1 MLKFAKI
8 GLLLLLLVGCAQS
21 TDPLVDFD
29 KPIPIEDP
37 LGKTILSPV
46 AFEAVYEN
54 PITSEDLH
62 EFLYPSSNWIAIKGL
77 KDETIQTNINA
88 AIKEAYDRLI
98 TYAKVETL
106 PPYRGLKT
114 KIDDDSIGYPTI
126 STAISYNKNNLLS
139 IVLNGQYQIVS
150 KAGSQQ
156 AYVSA
161 VETLNFDLTTGRQL
175 KIGDLFTNDLPTK
188 DILNPLVF
196 ELIRLKS
203 SEYIDSSSYPFVGGY
218 GFLEEVSPFKGI
230 QGNQVFSLDTTGL
243 NLYFDYRTPNFDTRN
258 LTFMFTIPFALI
270 ESNFAGT
277 LRYQSEDSPYLAP
290 VTSYAYLSMY
300 SREKRITFQEN
311 ILLDGYPFYRYLNYP
326 EDAQPWIV
334 DRIHAIDQSA
344 SDEIRALFIG
354 KITTAYRS
362 IVFYNVGPYS
372 NFDVYTSIQGEDR
385 YAYLQQHETYD
396 SMQKKIAFEDLFDT
410 GYDIDPLLR
419 TKIEEQLSYFN
430 EEWGLKDR
438 VDTFIDNLSF
448 RIDPQGI
455 TVDAYAMSPFNK
467 NLYSLSVFLTYDEIG
482 CENLRMF
489 AEYFN

>member
-8 GLLLLLLVGCAQS
+8 GLLLFLMVGCTQS

-62 EFLYPSSNWIAIKGL
+62 EFLYPSSNWIAIHGL
-77 KDETIQTNINA
+77 KDETIQTKINQE
-88 AIKEAYDRLI
+88 IKAAYDRLI
-98 TYAKVETL
+98 TYAKLETL

-114 KIDDDSIGYPTI
+114 KIDDDSIGYPTV

-139 IVLNGQYQIVS
+139 IVLNGQYQFIS
-150 KAGSQQ
+150 KDGSQQ

-175 KIGDLFTNDLPTK
+175 KIGDLFTNDKPTK

-277 LRYQSEDSPYLAP
+277 LRYQNETSPFLEK
-290 VTSYAYLSMY
+290 VTSYSYLY
-300 SREKRITFQEN
+300 THSRTKQITISDES
-311 ILLDGYPFYRYLNYP
+311 IVDSYRLYRYISYP
-326 EDAQPWIV
+326 ETTQQWAL
-334 DRIHAIDQSA
+334 DRIHTIDA
-344 SDEIRALFIG
+344 SSPKRIKELLQG
-354 KITTAYRS
+354 TVTYAYRS
-362 IVFYNVGPYS
+362 IVYYSVGPYS
-372 NFDVYTSIQGEDR
+372 NIDVYTSIQGEDR
-385 YAYLQQHETYD
+385 YVYLQEHESYD
-396 SMQKKIAFEDLFDT
+396 ETQKRIVFKDLFIE
-410 GYDIDPLLR
+410 GYDIYPLLR
-419 TKIEEQLSYFN
+419 KKINEQLSYFSP
-430 EEWGLKDR
+430 EWGMTDQIETYLA
-438 VDTFIDNLSF
+438 NLSF
-448 RIDPQGI
+448 KIDFQGI
-455 TVDAYAMSPFNK
+455 TVDSYAESSINHNIYMIQI
-467 NLYSLSVFLTYDEIG
+467 NLGYDEIG
-482 CENLRMF
+482 CENLKMF
-489 AEYFN
+489 EEYFN